1 MIAENT
7 LMDAYRLEPLTDA
20 HAGAVTEIFN
30 QFVGSSFAAYPSTPV
45 DEAFYRRLSGLAQ
58 GYPSVAVIAPDG
70 SVAGFGMLRRWHPAD
85 SFARTAEVTYFIRP
99 EHTGR
104 GLGRMM
110 LERFEA
116 EARRLGVDTI
126 LASISS
132 LNDGSIRFHQQHGF
146 AECGRFRAVGRKFG
160 RDFDVVWMQKR
171 L

>member
-1 MIAENT
+1 
-7 LMDAYRLEPLTDA
+7 MDDYRLEPLTEA

-30 QFVGSSFAAYPSTPV
+30 QFVGSSFAAYPSAPV
-45 DEAFYRRLSGLAQ
+45 DESFFHRLAGLAQ

-110 LERFEA
+110 LERFET
-116 EARRLGVDTI
+116 EARRLVI
-126 LASISS
+126 
-132 LNDGSIRFHQQHGF
+132 HGF
-146 AECGRFRAVGRKFG
+146 FHDLIRKIGVPELEDQLRATVEAELAATVGAGER
-160 RDFDVVWMQKR
+160 
-171 L
+171 